1 MELKGKRVGILG
13 DSLTGGYGASSDDK
27 KYHQILKAR
36 CGIEEILDYG
46 EGGTRIAAPTQI
58 EKDNNRA
65 RCFAYRVDEMDE
77 TADLAIVFGGT
88 NDYGWE
94 VTPLGTFDDRD
105 VTTFFGALH
114 VMMEK
119 LSRKYIGK
127 QIVIMTPTHRLREIR
142 EEEDVRDFRDYVYA
156 MKEVAEFYGIP
167 VLDIY
172 ALSGLQP
179 NIPENK
185 AYYFVDGLHP
195 NDAGYAK
202 IADML
207 EKFLKNL

>member
-1 MELKGKRVGILG
+1 LEVKGKRVAILG

-27 KYHQILKAR
+27 KYHQLLKTR
-36 CGIEEILDYG
+36 CGIKEILDYG
-46 EGGTRIAAPTQI
+46 EGGTRIAAPLDI
-58 EKDNNRA
+58 EKDNNRK

-94 VTPLGTFDDRD
+94 VTPLGTFSDRD
-105 VTTFFGALH
+105 ETTFFGALH

-119 LSRKYIGK
+119 LSRKYVGK
-127 QIVIMTPTHRLREIR
+127 RVVVMTPTHRLSETREAQ
-142 EEEDVRDFRDYVYA
+142 VKDFRDYVYA
-156 MKEVAEFYGIP
+156 IKEVAEFYAIP

-172 ALSGLQP
+172 AISGLQP

-185 AYYFVDGLHP
+185 AEYFVDGLHP
-195 NDAGYAK
+195 NDAGYDR
-202 IADML
+202 IATLL
-207 EKFLKNL
+207 ENFLKSL